1 MKQCF
6 VYGKNIN
13 ILYNYDT
20 NFYHVIKSSI
30 ELVLKLHDRF
40 GLYVILMRIGNQKAT
55 IKNKIRA
62 IEQKFVLDL
71 VKYNSATNSITF

>member
-1 MKQCF
+1 MILLLYIF
-6 VYGKNIN
+6 IYGKNIN

-40 GLYVILMRIGNQKAT
+40 GLYVILMRTGNQKAT
-55 IKNKIRA
+55 IKSKIGA
-62 IEQKFVLDL
+62 IEQKFVLDP
-71 VKYNSATNSITF
+71 VK

>member
-1 MKQCF
+1 MILLLYIF
-6 VYGKNIN
+6 IYGKNIN

-40 GLYVILMRIGNQKAT
+40 GLYVILMRTGNQKAT

-62 IEQKFVLDL
+62 IEQKFVLDP
-71 VKYNSATNSITF
+71 VK

>member
-1 MKQCF
+1 MILLLYIF
-6 VYGKNIN
+6 IYGKNIN

-55 IKNKIRA
+55 IKNKIGA
-62 IEQKFVLDL
+62 IEQKFVLDP
-71 VKYNSATNSITF
+71 VK